1 MRQFL
6 PLAALVIPCATLRSA
21 PQSSFV
27 NWETPHVH
35 PLERTPDGALLL
47 AVNTADARLE
57 AWAIQASSTAPLAPA
72 FSVPVGIDPCSV
84 RARTATEAWVVN
96 NISDTISI
104 VDLATRN
111 VVRTLS
117 TDDEPFD
124 VVFAGG
130 KAFVSCGAPDT
141 VLVWS
146 LANLAAAPTRIPILG
161 EEPRALSVSPDG
173 TKVWAAVFES
183 GNSSTILGGG
193 STMGN
198 GGFPPNVVSDTQGPY
213 GGQNP
218 PPNNGT
224 LFSPAIN
231 PALPT
236 PIRVGLIVKKDAAG
250 AWRDDNGRNWTN
262 LVSGSQAARSG
273 RPVGWDLV
281 DNDIARIDVATL
293 QVSYATR
300 LMNLVMAIAPNPADG
315 DVWAVGTDATNET
328 RFEPNLR
335 GRFVRVKWAK
345 VDDQSLSKVVGDL
358 NPHLSYSTSTVA
370 QSQRDQSIGD
380 PRQIAWNAAGTRAY
394 VAGMGSNNLVVLDA
408 AGARAGLAP
417 TIEVAE
423 GPTGLALDEA
433 RGRLYVLAKFGAR
446 VQVVDLGAEQ
456 VVSTLAFH
464 DASPAAIK
472 NGRKHLYDTHRT
484 SGLGQAAC
492 ASCHVDGR
500 MDRLAWDLG
509 DPSGGM
515 DPVAGNNLAANIPG
529 LSGGFQDYHPMKGPM
544 TTQTFQ
550 DIIGKEPLHWR
561 GDRDGIEQF
570 NGTFFALHGDDAV
583 LTNAEM
589 QQFEDF
595 LATIAFPP
603 NPHRNA
609 DNSLPASLPL
619 PGHYTTGRFGPAGQ
633 PLPAGNAQQ
642 GLSDYRNLTLDG
654 NAIRCVTCHTL
665 PTGLGTDFQLV
676 GTTYQPIPPGPMGE
690 RHHALVSQDGSTNVS
705 MKISQLRNLQDKVG
719 FEATQTLSRAGFG
732 FLHDGSVDS
741 IARFVSEPVFTLT
754 SDQQVANMVAFMLAF
769 SGSDLPTGST
779 TGLVFPPGT
788 ASKDAHASVGRQMT
802 LTGAPSGA
810 GATTFNLWLQEADQ
824 QRVGLVAKGLRGG
837 QPRGWTY
844 LGLGQWAPDLGTA
857 SVSTAALH
865 AGGAVGSE
873 TTFTVVPQG
882 TQTRLGV
889 DRDLDGWNDGDET
902 TLGTNP
908 ADPADRPGLAGSAYC
923 FGDGGGTAC
932 PCGNNAPAAT
942 GGCLNSLGLSARI
955 SAAGN
960 ASIAADTL
968 VLSIVGVPNSS
979 VLLFQGTTL
988 QSAGAGA
995 VFGDGLRCAG
1005 GSVVRLKT
1013 TIASGNATQYPQAGD
1028 PRVSTKGLVVAAG
1041 LRTYQAWYRNAAA
1054 FCGPETF
1061 NLTNGWRTVWAP

>member
-1 MRQFL
+1 MRIAV
-6 PLAALVIPCATLRSA
+6 LAAICLA
-21 PQSSFV
+21 PAAAAQSSFV

-35 PLERTPDGALLL
+35 PLELVPGGAQLLS
-47 AVNTADARLE
+47 VNTADARLE
-57 AWAIQASSTAPLAPA
+57 VWTLGAAASQPVAPA
-72 FSVPVGIDPCSV
+72 YSVPVGLDPCSV

-96 NISDTISI
+96 NISDSISI
-104 VDLATRN
+104 VDLATRS
-111 VVRTLS
+111 VVRTLA

-141 VLVWS
+141 VLVWN

-183 GNSSTILGGG
+183 GNGSTILGGG
-193 STMGN
+193 STMN
-198 GGFPPNVVSDTQGPY
+198 GGFPPNVVSDTTGPY
-213 GGQNP
+213 NGQNP
-218 PPNNGT
+218 PPNSGT
-224 LFSPAIN
+224 SFVPAVN
-231 PALPT
+231 AALPT
-236 PIRVGLIVKKDAAG
+236 PLRTGLIVKKDAAG
-250 AWRDDNGRNWTN
+250 LWKDDNGRNWTN
-262 LVSGSQAARSG
+262 LVSGPQAARSG

-281 DNDIARIDVATL
+281 DNDVARIDVATL

-300 LMNLVMAIAPNPADG
+300 LMNLVMALAPNPANG

-328 RFEPNLR
+328 RFEPNVK

-345 VDDQSLSKVVGDL
+345 VDDQTLAAVVGDL
-358 NPHLSYSTSTVA
+358 NPHLTYATSTIPQA
-370 QSQRDQSIGD
+370 QRDLSLGD

-408 AGARAGLAP
+408 SGARAGLAP

-423 GPTGLALDEA
+423 GPTGLAVDDA
-433 RGRLYVLAKFGAR
+433 RGRLYVLSKFAAR
-446 VQVVDLGAEQ
+446 VQTVDLATES
-456 VVSTLAFH
+456 VLHTATFF
-464 DASPAAIK
+464 DPSPTAIK
-472 NGRKHLYDTHRT
+472 NGRKHLYDTHKN
-484 SGLGQAAC
+484 SGLGQVAC

-509 DPSGGM
+509 DPSGAM

-529 LSGGFQDYHPMKGPM
+529 LAGGFQDFHPMKGPM

-550 DIIGKEPLHWR
+550 DIVGKEPLHWR

-570 NGTFFALHGDDAV
+570 NPAFVSLQGDDAL

-595 LATIAFPP
+595 LATITFPP
-603 NPHRNA
+603 NPYRNA
-609 DNSLPASLPL
+609 DNSLPASLAL
-619 PGHYTTGRFGPAGQ
+619 PGHYAPGRFGPAGQ

-642 GLSDYRNLTLDG
+642 GLADYRNLNLDG

-665 PTGLGTDFQLV
+665 PLGMGTDYQLV
-676 GTTYQPIPPGPMGE
+676 GTTYQPIAPGPLGE

-705 MKISQLRNLQDKVG
+705 IKVPQLRNLYDKVG

-741 IARFVSEPVFTLT
+741 IARFVAEPVFNLT

-769 SGSDLPTGST
+769 SGSDLPAGST

-788 ASKDAHASVGRQMT
+788 ASKDSHASVGRQMT
-802 LTGAPSGA
+802 LTAAPA
-810 GATTFNLWLQEADQ
+810 GAAATAFSLWMQEADQ
-824 QRVGLVAKGLRGG
+824 QRIGVVAKGLRSGAA
-837 QPRGWTY
+837 RGWTY
-844 LGLGQWAPDLGTA
+844 LGLGQWQSDRAGETIATA
-857 SVSTAALH
+857 GLH
-865 AGGAVGSE
+865 AQSAAGAE

-882 TQTRLGV
+882 TQTRIGI
-889 DRDLDGWNDGDET
+889 DRDLDGWYDGDEAA
-902 TLGTNP
+902 LGTDP
-908 ADPADRPGLAGSAYC
+908 ADAGDRPGLAGRAFC
-923 FGDGGGTAC
+923 FGDGSGTAC

-942 GGCLNSLGLSARI
+942 GGCLNSLGLAGRI
-955 SAAGN
+955 AAAGT

-968 VLSIVGVPNSS
+968 VLSVTGVPNSS
-979 VLLFQGTTL
+979 VLFFQGTAL
-988 QSAGAGA
+988 QSGGAGA

-1013 TIASGNATQYPQAGD
+1013 RVAAGNAAQFPVAGD
-1028 PRVSTKGLVVAAG
+1028 LRIAQQGGVTAAG

-1054 FCGPETF
+1054 FCAAETF

>member
-1 MRQFL
+1 MRPFL

-57 AWAIQASSTAPLAPA
+57 AWTIQASSTAPLAPA

-146 LANLAAAPTRIPILG
+146 LANLAAAPVRVPILG

-193 STMGN
+193 STMG
-198 GGFPPNVVSDTQGPY
+198 GGFPPNVVSDPQGPY

-231 PALPT
+231 PALPA
-236 PIRVGLIVKKDAAG
+236 PIRVGLIVKKDGAG
-250 AWRDDNGRNWTN
+250 AWRDDNGREWTN

-300 LMNLVMAIAPNPADG
+300 LMNIVMAIAPNPADG

-335 GRFVRVKWAK
+335 GKFVRVKWAK

-370 QSQRDQSIGD
+370 QSQRDRSIGD

-394 VAGMGSNNLVVLDA
+394 VTGMGSNNLVVLDA

-484 SGLGQAAC
+484 SGLGQVAC

-515 DPVAGNNLAANIPG
+515 DPVAGNNLGMN
-529 LSGGFQDYHPMKGPM
+529 LFSNGFEDFHPMKGPM

-570 NGTFFALHGDDAV
+570 NGTFIALHGDDAV

-609 DNSLPASLPL
+609 DNSLPTSLSL

-633 PLPAGNAQQ
+633 PLPAGDAQQ
-642 GLSDYRNLTLDG
+642 GLSDYRDLMLDA

-676 GTTYQPIPPGPMGE
+676 GSVYQPIPAGPSGE
-690 RHHALVSQDGSTNVS
+690 RHHALVSVDGSTNVS

-741 IARFVSEPVFTLT
+741 IARFVSEPVFTLS
-754 SDQQVANMVAFMLAF
+754 SDQQVADMVAFMLAF

-779 TGLVFPPGT
+779 TGIVFPPGT
-788 ASKDAHASVGRQMT
+788 ASKDAHAAVGRQMT

-810 GATTFNLWLQEADQ
+810 DATNFNLWLHEADR
-824 QRVGLVAKGLRGG
+824 QRVGLIAKGLRGG
-837 QPRGWTY
+837 QARGWTY
-844 LGLGQWAPDLGTA
+844 LGLNQWTPDLG
-857 SVSTAALH
+857 STAISTADLH
-865 AGGAVGSE
+865 SGSSLHGAE

-882 TQTRLGV
+882 TQTRLGI

-902 TLGTNP
+902 TLGANP

-932 PCGNNAPAAT
+932 PCGNTAPAAT

-955 SAAGN
+955 QAAGN
-960 ASIAADTL
+960 ASISADTL
-968 VLSIVGVPNSS
+968 VLSVVGLPNSS
-979 VLLFQGTTL
+979 VLFFQGTAL
-988 QSAGAGA
+988 VSGGAGA
-995 VFGDGLRCAG
+995 LFGDGLRCAG

-1013 TIASGNATQYPQAGD
+1013 TIASGNAAQYPQAGD

-1054 FCGPETF
+1054 FCGPQGF